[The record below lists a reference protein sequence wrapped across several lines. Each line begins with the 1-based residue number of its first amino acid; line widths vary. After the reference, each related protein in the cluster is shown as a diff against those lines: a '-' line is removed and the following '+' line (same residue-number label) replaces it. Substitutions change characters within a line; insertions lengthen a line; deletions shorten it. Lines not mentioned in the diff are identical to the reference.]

1 MIYYHVPITHLE
13 NIPNS
18 SVGKCC
24 PCFHVSFF
32 PLLICISVYG
42 KERNNYDQHNI
53 HLWGNMDSVAYLG
66 SLNINH
72 RITPCR
78 CCWIDDCNW
87 WTPIDAFIHDQACVW
102 PAVLKYLPLLNSF
115 TQPMLCLTQ
124 ISPWENDSLF
134 FFFFFPERLESYVS
148 ASFSTGS
155 YESQQGRKSERR
167 RASSSFWVFRG
178 NHICLNDPLGNWRG
192 WDCN

>member
-87 WTPIDAFIHDQACVW
+87 WTPIDGFIHDQACVW

-134 FFFFFPERLESYVS
+134 FFFFFQRDLRVMCLLPSQLEAMKVS
-148 ASFSTGS
+148 KVGNQNAEELPLVFGFSEVIT
-155 YESQQGRKSERR
+155 
-167 RASSSFWVFRG
+167 FV
-178 NHICLNDPLGNWRG
+178 
-192 WDCN
+192 